1 MLCQGSQWRFKTPL
15 IIIACH
21 AAIFP
26 GILPGP
32 RVFAHGR
39 VHAWN
44 DQVLIFDK
52 GNSFLALKLVI
63 QVPVPFAES
72 LPTEAFK
79 AMMMVTTLLI
89 EAHHCVIICC
99 IYRPHNLGLT
109 WTIDIID
116 SHNIRLNIGFLQ
128 KILHNPGLGLSLS
141 SLLGLSLQF
150 LHTESVTPH
159 NKHNCNQCNSGV
171 DDSGHGETHKR
182 CIWKILEDFGRSKA
196 FQGWLRNACY
206 APCVSRWYNMK
217 YEFLECFWI

>member
-1 MLCQGSQWRFKTPL
+1 
-15 IIIACH
+15 
-21 AAIFP
+21 
-26 GILPGP
+26 
-32 RVFAHGR
+32 
-39 VHAWN
+39 
-44 DQVLIFDK
+44 
-52 GNSFLALKLVI
+52 
-63 QVPVPFAES
+63 
-72 LPTEAFK
+72 
-79 AMMMVTTLLI
+79 MMVTTLLI

-128 KILHNPGLGLSLS
+128 KILHNPGLGLCLS
-141 SLLGLSLQF
+141 SLLGLSLHF

-159 NKHNCNQCNSGV
+159 TKHNCNQCNSGV

-182 CIWKILEDFGRSKA
+182 CIWKISEDFGRSKA